1 MCATNHLKR
10 PRILRDLKPLV
21 LASKSPRRQE
31 LLAGLGL
38 EFEVYPSRLAEPP
51 AQGQQ
56 PEDYV
61 SLLAGLKAR
70 SVASLFPHAGIIA
83 ADTVVVCEGKILG
96 KPRDKNEARAMLQ
109 RLSGRTHKVFTGY
122 TILYQKQLCTRSV
135 GTEVLFKKLKA
146 VEIEAY
152 LATGEPMDKA
162 GAYAIQGIASY
173 MIREVRGS
181 VTNVIGLPLSELVE
195 DLLRLGLVQ
204 WEITHEEL

>member
-38 EFEVYPSRLAEPP
+38 EFEVYPSRLTEPP

-70 SVASLFPHAGIIA
+70 SVSPLFPHAGIIA

-96 KPRDKNEARAMLQ
+96 KPRNKNEARAMLQ

-122 TILYQKQLCTRSV
+122 AILYQSQLYTRSV
-135 GTEVLFKKLKA
+135 RTEVLFKKLKA

-173 MIREVRGS
+173 MIKAVRGS

-204 WEITHEEL
+204 WEIAHEEL